1 MQQKQLLTA
10 FFVDKAY
17 SSLAEFA
24 NASESFTELY
34 FAARSLLELQQY
46 DKAAIIFEKIG
57 CLYEFGRCEL
67 LCGRYDNAKKIWH
80 SIKDD
85 TPATL
90 WGKSLLE
97 FINLYVV
104 HVPTFFQI
112 RAFLEVDL
120 DALMRANQLQFCEN
134 IVNGAHLFEKNNQ
147 ESYKFIGR
155 VFLNNNYIDLALLF
169 LQKAKDICYIDPEV
183 HFMLAKCYLHKQDK
197 TNAIKALN
205 VSLEKGFGYFPAKRL
220 LEQIK

>member
-1 MQQKQLLTA
+1 MLKPELMTT
-10 FFVDKAY
+10 FFIDKDY
-17 SSLAEFA
+17 KTLIDKLNGSS
-24 NASESFTELY
+24 STVELD
-34 FAARSLLELQQY
+34 FLARSYIE
-46 DKAAIIFEKIG
+46 IG
-57 CLYEFGRCEL
+57 EYASASSIYAKLGWLYELGRCEL
-67 LCGRYDNAKKIWH
+67 LCGNYSNAKQIWAD
-80 SIKDD
+80 IKED
-85 TPATL
+85 TPASL
-90 WGKSLLE
+90 WGKSMLE

-104 HVPTFFQI
+104 NIPSFFQI

-120 DALMRANQLQFCEN
+120 DALLNAKQLDFCEN
-134 IVNGAHLFEKNNQ
+134 IVNGAHLLQKNNQ

-197 TNAIKALN
+197 TSAIKALN